1 MKCTEPFVIIDYH
14 IPTSIV
20 ADSPATDVN
29 RFFYIDV
36 HEYRGFAIKLKS
48 TLDQAVTLTIYG
60 NFERATVGADDYA
73 DTLTLAAGNVTTQY
87 GIIVFHTNRTAWT
100 PWIYCSTVT
109 AGVPDSAG
117 RIFAE
122 IIKFDPMQD

>member
-1 MKCTEPFVIIDYH
+1 MKCTEPITIIDVIDLYSA
-14 IPTSIV
+14 T
-20 ADSPATDVN
+20 AFSPATHVAHY
-29 RFFYIDV
+29 FYIDV

-48 TLDQAVTLTIYG
+48 SLDQAITLTVYG
-60 NFERATVGADDYA
+60 NFARGTVGADDYA

-100 PWIYCSTVT
+100 PWVYCQTLPAALPSTGHIY
-109 AGVPDSAG
+109 
-117 RIFAE
+117 AE